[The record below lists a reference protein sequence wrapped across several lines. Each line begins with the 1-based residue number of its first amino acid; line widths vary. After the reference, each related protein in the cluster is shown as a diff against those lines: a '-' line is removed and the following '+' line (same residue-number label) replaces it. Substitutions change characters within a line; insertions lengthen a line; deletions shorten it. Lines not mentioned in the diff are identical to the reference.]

1 MIEEQFAQLQAYLRD
16 EKGLLAE
23 QQRLSTGGH
32 LITVRSV
39 PIRNG
44 WSRPTTDVL
53 FLAPPGFPGA
63 RPDSFWVSPQLRLAN
78 GALPQNTNEGT
89 AIPGDPVPARPFTW
103 FSWHLQT
110 WDPNKDKLAT
120 FYSAIMKR
128 LIPAR

>member
-16 EKGLLAE
+16 EKGLVSE
-23 QQRLSTGGH
+23 QQRLTTGGH

-44 WSRPTTDVL
+44 WSRSTTDVL
-53 FLAPPGFPGA
+53 FLAPPGFPAA
-63 RPDSFWVSPQLRLAN
+63 RPDCFWVSPQLRLAS
-78 GALPQNTNEGT
+78 GAVPQNTNEGT
-89 AIPGDPVPARPFTW
+89 PIPGDPVPARPFTW

-110 WDPNKDKLAT
+110 WDPNRDRLAT
-120 FYSAIMKR
+120 FYSAIIKR